1 MNDCMI
7 SDKEI
12 TAFVYDRFNSSQI
25 TIREKYMY
33 ENKNSICFENNLV
46 FEKPR
51 YVVTAMFF

>member
-1 MNDCMI
+1 MI
-7 SDKEI
+7 NDKEI
-12 TAFVYDRFNSSQI
+12 TAFVYDRLNSNQI
-25 TIREKYMY
+25 TIREKYVY